1 VVDVSAT
8 PVIYF
13 VNVDHLNRPVRITNT
28 ANAVAWTATW
38 LPWGGVHAITGTAT
52 LNARF
57 PGQWFQLEAGLHYN
71 WHRHYDPTIGRYT
84 QPDPLGFVDGPS
96 VYGYAKGSPIMDADF
111 EGLQSVPVPR
121 PGMVPIPPVLVP
133 MTPEN
138 WKWAEDFI
146 RTIRTPIEICS
157 AIIVLMAQHG
167 KNKID
172 NEYVRR
178 VQDERPQDPCK
189 FLRDLYDAATNP
201 VQKLKI
207 KAAQKRFDCDNRGR
221 FQ

>member
-1 VVDVSAT
+1 
-8 PVIYF
+8 
-13 VNVDHLNRPVRITNT
+13 
-28 ANAVAWTATW
+28 
-38 LPWGGVHAITGTAT
+38 
-52 LNARF
+52 
-57 PGQWFQLEAGLHYN
+57 
-71 WHRHYDPTIGRYT
+71 
-84 QPDPLGFVDGPS
+84 
-96 VYGYAKGSPIMDADF
+96 
-111 EGLQSVPVPR
+111 
-121 PGMVPIPPVLVP
+121 
-133 MTPEN
+133 
-138 WKWAEDFI
+138 
-146 RTIRTPIEICS
+146 
-157 AIIVLMAQHG
+157 MAQHG